1 MGVSRDDMGFAGAQ
15 FWKRSTKQGQ
25 RRSNTMR
32 IGLKYITPALAAG
45 AAAVAIAAHQRP
57 WPIPRRLSR
66 QRSPPR
72 RPPVAPNIVQIA
84 GHGGGGFHGGG
95 WGGDRGG
102 WHSDRGWGNWFGWR
116 R

>member
-1 MGVSRDDMGFAGAQ
+1 
-15 FWKRSTKQGQ
+15 
-25 RRSNTMR
+25 
-32 IGLKYITPALAAG
+32 LPP
-45 AAAVAIAAHQRP
+45 HQRP

-66 QRSPPR
+66 GS
-72 RPPVAPNIVQIA
+72 NIVQIA
-84 GHGGGGFHGGG
+84 GHGGGFHGCG